1 MNYQISLFKNTGFNS
16 INIPGSQ
23 ALIDSCPQ
31 ITLSS
36 DDAQC
41 DILQARGLTSL
52 PLRVS
57 YDDAKMVDYIRLS
70 NGSEKVYY
78 AASIM
83 PTMSSPDVSV
93 FSLTYDPINS
103 NMASVSQIKFLD
115 GIFERHHVATD
126 NLFEYVEDDPLLIP
140 SEPLELVTEMLD
152 IDKPSDNGHGAY
164 THDCKVIIEATV
176 PIEEMATATTGVAY
190 TATSG
195 GECVVPEVPK
205 FGTTPA
211 ESETL
216 VIMKDPATRHQILD
230 IPPSSKYYDGT
241 NATVKEG
248 VARVRG
254 LSTESGI
261 IGQVAIPSDFIESG
275 TFNPQTDGRINGYS
289 GVANVIA
296 PLDTKFNWEYAS
308 GVHNKRVFA
317 GKLNTY
323 GIASIASGNKAEFL
337 PEDIYE
343 GSLSSIP
350 LVLYTADVR
359 RNGKPY
365 FRYKKYKGATDNF
378 WMNCIAG
385 LPWQNIPLVYTDKS
399 GSEIDTMNYQ
409 TYKSIADQRAN
420 IAVDREILNDIN
432 GLKLGNLA
440 GEAMG
445 IMAGL
450 APNFGAS
457 YPNINRQAWLSGVES
472 QGRGFYQSREY
483 HQMMT
488 PSMQASTTEV
498 AGLSNMANILLQRQ
512 NDAAQERQAFEISQ
526 KIVAPEMYFPRSESI
541 RDYIGNGA
549 CVYRYK
555 LNTLVDIPKF
565 DKILTMMGYADHRPA
580 PGNESFLTNRPRFN
594 YCKIAGASIGGT
606 TLPRWEREA
615 IAAVFSIGVRIW
627 HVLPN
632 EAYYTDGSNDLT

>member
-1 MNYQISLFKNTGFNS
+1 MNYQISLFKQTGFNS

-41 DILQARGLTSL
+41 DILQAKGLTTL
-52 PLRVS
+52 PLRVP
-57 YDDAKMVDYIRLS
+57 YDDAKLVDYIRLS
-70 NGSEKVYY
+70 NATEKVYY

-126 NLFEYVEDDPLLIP
+126 NLFEYVEDDPLLVP

-152 IDKPSDNGHGAY
+152 IDKPSDNGNGTY
-164 THDCKVIIEATV
+164 THNCKVVVETTV
-176 PIEEMATATTGVAY
+176 PIEEMATTTTGIAY
-190 TATSG
+190 TAGSG
-195 GECVVPEVPK
+195 GECVVPEIPK
-205 FGTTPA
+205 FGNTPDK
-211 ESETL
+211 SETL
-216 VIMKDPATRHQILD
+216 IIMKDPATQYHIVD
-230 IPPSSKYYDGT
+230 VPPSSKYYDGT
-241 NATVKEG
+241 NDIVKEG

-275 TFNPQTDGRINGYS
+275 TFNPQPDGRINGYS
-289 GVANVIA
+289 GVANIIA
-296 PLDTKFNWEYAS
+296 PLNNKFNWEYAS

-343 GSLSSIP
+343 GSNSSIP

-409 TYKSIADQRAN
+409 TYKSIADENARVEATASN
-420 IAVDREILNDIN
+420 Y
-432 GLKLGNLA
+432 GLGYIKNLA
-440 GEAMG
+440 GH
-445 IMAGL
+445 I
-450 APNFGAS
+450 GALTQS
-457 YPNINRQAWLSGVES
+457 LSGPLKRRSLMPEINARNGLPLSGSLYLPQPAGEVDEEAYAAMAP
-472 QGRGFYQSREY
+472 QINIERQRRN
-483 HQMMT
+483 
-488 PSMQASTTEV
+488 AS
-498 AGLSNMANILLQRQ
+498 
-512 NDAAQERQAFEISQ
+512 AQELQAFEISQ
-526 KIVAPEMYFPRSESI
+526 KIVAPEMYFPRSETI

-555 LNTLVDIPKF
+555 LNSLIDIPKF

-615 IAAVFSIGVRIW
+615 IAAVFSVGVRIW

>member
-41 DILQARGLTSL
+41 DILQAKGLTSL

-70 NGSEKVYY
+70 NATEKVYY

-126 NLFEYVEDDPLLIP
+126 NLFEYVEDDPLLVP

-152 IDKPSDNGHGAY
+152 IDKPSDNGNGAY
-164 THDCKVIIEATV
+164 THNCKVVVETTV
-176 PIEEMATATTGVAY
+176 PVEEMATTTTGIAY
-190 TATSG
+190 TAGSG
-195 GECVVPEVPK
+195 GECVVPEIPK
-205 FGTTPA
+205 FGNTPDK
-211 ESETL
+211 SETL
-216 VIMKDPATRHQILD
+216 IIMKDPATQYHIVD
-230 IPPSSKYYDGT
+230 VPPSSKYYDGT
-241 NATVKEG
+241 NDTVKEG
-248 VARVRG
+248 LARVRG

-343 GSLSSIP
+343 GSNSSIP

-399 GSEIDTMNYQ
+399 GSEIDMMNYQ
-409 TYKSIADQRAN
+409 TYKSIADQNARVESVSSTYS
-420 IAVDREILNDIN
+420 IGGYIRT
-432 GLKLGNLA
+432 
-440 GEAMG
+440 
-445 IMAGL
+445 
-450 APNFGAS
+450 
-457 YPNINRQAWLSGVES
+457 LSGQIGALTES
-472 QGRGFYQSREY
+472 LSGPLKKVPAVPSLSSKNGIGLTTGIPTSYLIDSAGMYDDEAYAAVSPQRNIERQREN
-483 HQMMT
+483 
-488 PSMQASTTEV
+488 AS
-498 AGLSNMANILLQRQ
+498 
-512 NDAAQERQAFEISQ
+512 AQELQAFEISQ
-526 KIVAPEMYFPRSESI
+526 KIIAPEMYFPRSESI

-555 LNTLVDIPKF
+555 LNSLIDIPKF

-615 IAAVFSIGVRIW
+615 IAAVFSVGVRIW

>member
-41 DILQARGLTSL
+41 DILQAKGLTSL

-70 NGSEKVYY
+70 NATEKVYY

-126 NLFEYVEDDPLLIP
+126 NLFEYVEDDPLLVP

-152 IDKPSDNGHGAY
+152 IDKPSDNGNGAY
-164 THDCKVIIEATV
+164 THNCKIVVETTV
-176 PIEEMATATTGVAY
+176 PVEEMATTTTGIAY
-190 TATSG
+190 TAGSG
-195 GECVVPEVPK
+195 GECVVPEIPK
-205 FGTTPA
+205 FGNTPDK
-211 ESETL
+211 SETL
-216 VIMKDPATRHQILD
+216 IIMKDPATQYHIVD
-230 IPPSSKYYDGT
+230 VPPSSKYYDGT
-241 NATVKEG
+241 NDTVKEG
-248 VARVRG
+248 LARVRG

-343 GSLSSIP
+343 GSNSSIP

-399 GSEIDTMNYQ
+399 GSEIDMMNYQ
-409 TYKSIADQRAN
+409 TYKSIADQNARVESVSSTYS
-420 IAVDREILNDIN
+420 IGGYIRT
-432 GLKLGNLA
+432 
-440 GEAMG
+440 
-445 IMAGL
+445 
-450 APNFGAS
+450 
-457 YPNINRQAWLSGVES
+457 LSGQIGALTES
-472 QGRGFYQSREY
+472 LSGPLKKVPAVPSLSSKNGIGLTTGIPTSYLIDSAGMYDDEAYAAVSPQRNIERQREN
-483 HQMMT
+483 
-488 PSMQASTTEV
+488 AS
-498 AGLSNMANILLQRQ
+498 
-512 NDAAQERQAFEISQ
+512 AQELQAFEISQ
-526 KIVAPEMYFPRSESI
+526 KIIAPEMYFPRSESI

-555 LNTLVDIPKF
+555 LNSLIDIPKF

-615 IAAVFSIGVRIW
+615 IAAVFSVGVRIW

>member
-41 DILQARGLTSL
+41 DILQAKGLTSL

-70 NGSEKVYY
+70 NATEKVYY

-83 PTMSSPDVSV
+83 PAMSSPDVSV
-93 FSLTYDPINS
+93 FSLAYDPINS
-103 NMASVSQIKFLD
+103 NMSSVSQIKFLD

-126 NLFEYVEDDPLLIP
+126 NLFEYVEDDPLLVP

-152 IDKPSDNGHGAY
+152 IDKPSDNGQGAY
-164 THDCKVIIEATV
+164 THNCKVVVETTV
-176 PIEEMATATTGVAY
+176 PVEEMATTTTGVAY

-195 GECVVPEVPK
+195 GECVVPGIPK
-205 FGTTPA
+205 FGNTPDK
-211 ESETL
+211 SETL
-216 VIMKDPATRHQILD
+216 IIMKDPATQHQIVD
-230 IPPSSKYYDGT
+230 VPPSSKYYDGT
-241 NATVKEG
+241 NETVKEG
-248 VARVRG
+248 IARVRG

-261 IGQVAIPSDFIESG
+261 IGQVAIPSEFIESG

-343 GSLSSIP
+343 GSNSSIP

-409 TYKSIADQRAN
+409 TYKSIADENARVEATATN
-420 IAVDREILNDIN
+420 Y
-432 GLKLGNLA
+432 GLGYVKNLA
-440 GEAMG
+440 GH
-445 IMAGL
+445 I
-450 APNFGAS
+450 GALTQS
-457 YPNINRQAWLSGVES
+457 LSGPLKRRSIMPEITARNGLPLSGSLYLPQPAGEIDEEAYAAMSPQVNIER
-472 QGRGFYQSREY
+472 QRRN
-483 HQMMT
+483 
-488 PSMQASTTEV
+488 AS
-498 AGLSNMANILLQRQ
+498 
-512 NDAAQERQAFEISQ
+512 AQELQAFEISQ
-526 KIVAPEMYFPRSESI
+526 QIVAPEMYFPRSESI

-555 LNTLVDIPKF
+555 LNTLIDIPKF

-580 PGNESFLTNRPRFN
+580 PGNESFLINRPRFN

-615 IAAVFSIGVRIW
+615 IAAVFSVGVRIW